1 MWLALIHE
9 SRYLC
14 MHFRSV
20 GIKAMSR
27 GIPEGKQVIKFANMS
42 YRSWICLFS
51 QKKRTINIKSCK
63 LCRQVKFWPSFTSLM
78 HAVRTS
84 MLSTAS
90 KNVTMITSTDNLPL
104 ASSRQKSSSFPVKLF
119 LLNIQL
125 YDYCTAHESSYFQP

>member
-9 SRYLC
+9 SRYLYVQ
-14 MHFRSV
+14 FRSV

-27 GIPEGKQVIKFANMS
+27 GISEGKQVIKFASMS

-63 LCRQVKFWPSFTSLM
+63 LCRRVKFWPSFTSLM

-90 KNVTMITSTDNLPL
+90 KNVTMITSTHNLPL
-104 ASSRQKSSSFPVKLF
+104 ASSRQKVLHF
-119 LLNIQL
+119 LLNYSYLI
-125 YDYCTAHESSYFQP
+125 YSCTTIAQHISSYFQA